1 LRFQV
6 DGLDGTAP
14 GRGAASA
21 SLTGR
26 HDPVRWAFMSHKP
39 QVTRFA
45 PSPTGY
51 LHLGNART
59 ALYNFLAAR
68 SGGGRF
74 VLRVED
80 TDAGR
85 SEERLLGQL
94 LADLRWLGLE
104 WDEGPDVGGTHGP
117 YRQSER
123 ADVYSAAVATLERQ
137 GRVYPCFCSQEELQL
152 SRRAQLAAGRPPRYA
167 GTCARLPVEEAERRI
182 AGGEMPATRFR
193 VPAGR
198 VVEFADLVHGLQRFA
213 SDDIGDF
220 VVSRADGSAAF
231 FLGNAV
237 DDSAMGVTLVLRGDD
252 HLANTPRQI
261 LILDALGLPV
271 PAYGH
276 LPLLLGDTGAPL
288 SKRDGAAGLHDLR
301 EQGYL
306 PGALNN
312 YLVRLGHA
320 CGRDEWLE
328 LAEMPANFDLGRTS
342 RSAARF
348 DEAQL
353 RHWQREAVTR
363 ASVDSLVAWL
373 GPRLD
378 AFASHARKVEF
389 VAAVRGNLLFPVD
402 AEPLVR
408 TVCEE
413 LVAVDADANG
423 AMSGAGPEFF
433 RRAAGEWVSSAG
445 DFKAWTRAVAAAT
458 GQKGAALYM
467 PLRAALTGTTHG
479 PELAPLAAL
488 MGPERVAQ
496 RLAAAEARAA
506 AR

>member
-1 LRFQV
+1 LLFRV
-6 DGLDGTAP
+6 DGLDGTAR
-14 GRGAASA
+14 GRSAASA
-21 SLTGR
+21 SLPGR
-26 HDPVRWAFMSHKP
+26 HDPVRWAFMSHET

-59 ALYNFLAAR
+59 ALYNYLAAR

-85 SEERLLGQL
+85 SEERLLEQL

-104 WDEGPDVGGTHGP
+104 WDEGPDVGGAHGP

-123 ADVYSAAVATLERQ
+123 AEVYSAAVATLVRQ
-137 GRVYPCFCSQEELQL
+137 GSVYPCFCSQEELRL

-167 GTCARLPVEEAERRI
+167 GTCSRLPVEEAERRI
-182 AGGEMPATRFR
+182 ASGEMPATRFR

-198 VVEFADLVHGLQRFA
+198 VVEFEDLIHGPQRFA

-237 DDSAMGVTLVLRGDD
+237 DDAAMGVTLVLRGDD

-276 LPLLLGDTGAPL
+276 LPLLLGDAGTPL
-288 SKRDGAAGLHDLR
+288 SKREGAAGLHDLR

-328 LAEMPANFDLGRTS
+328 LAEMPAHFDLGRTS
-342 RSAARF
+342 HSAARF

-363 ASVDSLVAWL
+363 ASVDALVAWL

-378 AFASHARKVEF
+378 AFAAHALKVEF

-413 LVAVDADANG
+413 LVALDAG
-423 AMSGAGPEFF
+423 AEGAIDGAGPVFF
-433 RRAAGEWVSSAG
+433 RLASGEWMSNAG

-458 GQKGAALYM
+458 GQKGAAMYM

-479 PELAPLAAL
+479 PELAPLVAL
-488 MGPERVAQ
+488 LGPERVAA

>member
-1 LRFQV
+1 
-6 DGLDGTAP
+6 
-14 GRGAASA
+14 
-21 SLTGR
+21 
-26 HDPVRWAFMSHKP
+26 MSHEP

-74 VLRVED
+74 VLRIED
-80 TDAGR
+80 TDMGR
-85 SEERLLGQL
+85 SEERLLEQL

-104 WDEGPDVGGTHGP
+104 WDEGPDVGGAHGP

-123 ADVYSAAVATLERQ
+123 TEVHSAAVAKLKRQ
-137 GRVYPCFCSQEELQL
+137 DRVYPCFCSPEELQL

-167 GTCARLPVEEAERRI
+167 GTCASLPADEVERRI
-182 AGGEMPATRFR
+182 ADGGMPATRFR
-193 VPAGR
+193 VPPGR
-198 VVEFADLVHGLQRFA
+198 VVEFADLIHGQQRFA

-237 DDSAMGVTLVLRGDD
+237 DDAAMGVTLVLRGDD

-276 LPLLLGDTGAPL
+276 LPLLLGNTGTPL

-301 EQGYL
+301 ERGYL
-306 PGALNN
+306 AGALNN
-312 YLVRLGHA
+312 YLLRLGHA
-320 CGRDEWLE
+320 CGHDEWLE
-328 LAEMPANFDLGRTS
+328 LAEMPAHFDLARTS

-378 AFASHARKVEF
+378 AFAAHARKVEF

-408 TVCEE
+408 TVGEE
-413 LVAVDADANG
+413 FVALDADAEE
-423 AMSGAGPEFF
+423 AVAGAGPLFF
-433 RRAAGEWVSSAG
+433 RQAAGEWVSNAG
-445 DFKAWTRAVAAAT
+445 DFKAWTRAVAGAT

-488 MGPERVAQ
+488 MGPERVVA

>member
-1 LRFQV
+1 
-6 DGLDGTAP
+6 
-14 GRGAASA
+14 
-21 SLTGR
+21 
-26 HDPVRWAFMSHKP
+26 MSHEP

-68 SGGGRF
+68 AGGGRF

-80 TDAGR
+80 TDAAR
-85 SEERLLGQL
+85 SEEHLLEQL

-104 WDEGPDVGGTHGP
+104 WDEGPDVGGAHGP

-123 ADVYSAAVATLERQ
+123 GAVYSSAVATLQRQ
-137 GRVYPCFCSQEELQL
+137 GRVYPCFCSQQELQL

-182 AGGEMPATRFR
+182 AGGERPATRFR

-198 VVEFADLVHGLQRFA
+198 VVEFADVIHGQQRFA

-231 FLGNAV
+231 FMGNAV
-237 DDSAMGVTLVLRGDD
+237 DDAAMGVTLVLRGDD

-261 LILDALGLPV
+261 LILEALGLQV

-276 LPLLLGDTGAPL
+276 LPLLLADTGTPL
-288 SKRDGAAGLHDLR
+288 SKREGAAGLHDLR

-320 CGRDEWLE
+320 CGRDELLD
-328 LAEMPANFDLGRTS
+328 LAEMPAHFDLGRTS

-363 ASVDSLVAWL
+363 ASVDSLVGWL
-373 GPRLD
+373 GTRLEP
-378 AFASHARKVEF
+378 FASHERKAEF

-408 TVCEE
+408 AVCEE
-413 LVAVDADANG
+413 LVALDDDAEG
-423 AMSGAGPEFF
+423 AVAGAGPGFF
-433 RRAAGEWVSSAG
+433 RQAAGEWESNAG
-445 DFKAWTRAVAAAT
+445 DFKAWARAVAAAT
-458 GQKGAALYM
+458 AQKGAALYM

-479 PELAPLAAL
+479 PELAPLVAL
-488 MGPERVAQ
+488 MGPERVAA